1 MLNSLKIATEGY
13 LKRAAKAA
21 LIIAVSGYLNYSSGP
36 TPPIPP
42 TPPRVNSVGGGA
54 SGYGVSYKKEQ
65 LYSKRIKKEDEDILT
80 IIKVFL
86 SCQG

>member
-21 LIIAVSGYLNYSSGP
+21 LIIAVSGYLNYGGGP
-36 TPPIPP
+36 TPPPP
-42 TPPRVNSVGGGA
+42 TPPKTYSNNGGA
-54 SGYGVSYKKEQ
+54 SGYGVSHKKEQ
-65 LYSKRIKKEDEDILT
+65 LYKRIKKEDEDILT
-80 IIKVFL
+80 IINIFL

>member
-21 LIIAVSGYLNYSSGP
+21 LIIAVSGYLNYGGGP
-36 TPPIPP
+36 TPP
-42 TPPRVNSVGGGA
+42 TPPAPKIYSNSGGGT
-54 SGYGVSYKKEQ
+54 GYGVSYKKEQ
-65 LYSKRIKKEDEDILT
+65 LYKRIKKEDEDILT
-80 IIKVFL
+80 IINIFL

>member
-1 MLNSLKIATEGY
+1 MSLNSLKIATEGY

-36 TPPIPP
+36 VPPP
-42 TPPRVNSVGGGA
+42 TPSKRIYSNNGGGV
-54 SGYGVSYKKEQ
+54 GVAHKKEQ
-65 LYSKRIKKEDEDILT
+65 LYKRIEKEDEDILT

-86 SCQG
+86 TWQG